1 MQFNKIALASAAA
14 AVLGFAG
21 QAQALTA
28 PAGTTVYM
36 TGASATA
43 ANYVAALKNLCTT
56 AGGAAKVFK
65 NNTNVGTL
73 GNFFTVQCQNAA
85 GTAVVDF
92 DTLTTSTVAFNVDG
106 GSFTA
111 VTHSTTG
118 GTATKFITPTAT
130 TFGETCN
137 IGTDTIACAQTTTTE
152 NQVSEGGF
160 MDLEPAASGS
170 LLSAYGDIS
179 GNVAVSNFS
188 QAFYVAV
195 SKALYDRLQAA
206 QGVAEPAGADERLPQ
221 YQPSISRAQY
231 ASIANNDVFGQ
242 AKTNPAAFFGITLG
256 AGETNKLTLC
266 RRVDTS
272 GTQAASNQY
281 FLNTM
286 TGNGPNGG
294 NLTPIGAAF
303 PATGTFSVFEGSTSG
318 NVRSCLGSTT
328 AYAIGVLSAENA
340 PKTSDTYRY
349 VKLGGVA
356 IGDTL
361 KNKAAAVNGAY
372 DFAFQSFTYC
382 AAGVGSCATLDA
394 INNTLG
400 DLTNVTGLYGKG
412 ESAFHRNDN
421 NANPITKN

>member
-43 ANYVAALKNLCTT
+43 ANYVAALKKMCTD

-65 NNTNVGTL
+65 NNTTVGTL

-111 VTHSTTG
+111 ITHSTTG

-137 IGTDTIACAQTTTTE
+137 ICTDTIACAQTTTTE
-152 NQVSEGGF
+152 SQVSEGGF
-160 MDLEPAASGS
+160 MDMEPAAFG
-170 LLSAYGDIS
+170 AQAAAFGDLS
-179 GNVAVSNFS
+179 GNVSVSNFS

-195 SKALYDRLQAA
+195 SKGLYDALQTA
-206 QGVAEPAGADERLPQ
+206 QGVAEPAGADERQPQ
-221 YQPSISRAQY
+221 YQPTISRAQY
-231 ASIANNDVFGQ
+231 ASIVNSDTFGE
-242 AKTNPAAFFGITLG
+242 AKTNPGAFFGVPTG
-256 AGETNKLTLC
+256 KLTLC
-266 RRVDTS
+266 RRVDSS

-286 TGNGPNGG
+286 TGIGPNGG
-294 NLTPIGAAF
+294 ASTPISAAF
-303 PATGTFSVFEGSTSG
+303 PATASFAVNEGATTG
-318 NVRSCLGSTT
+318 AARTCLGSTT

-382 AAGVGSCATLDA
+382 AAGVGSCATMDA

>member
-36 TGASATA
+36 TGASATS
-43 ANYVAALKNLCTT
+43 ANYVAALKSLCTA
-56 AGGAAKVFK
+56 AGGSAKVFK

-92 DTLTTSTVAFNVDG
+92 DTLSTSTVAFNVDG

-111 VTHSTTG
+111 VVNSSTG
-118 GTATKFITPTAT
+118 GTATKFITPTAA
-130 TFGETCN
+130 TFGETCA
-137 IGTDTIACAQTTTTE
+137 IGVDTIACAQTATTE
-152 NQVSEGGF
+152 TKVSEGGF
-160 MDLEPAASGS
+160 MDMEPAAFGTQVDV
-170 LLSAYGDIS
+170 YGDIS

-195 SKALYDRLQAA
+195 SKGLYDALQTA
-206 QGVAEPAGADERLPQ
+206 QGVAEPVGADERLPQ

-242 AKTNPAAFFGITLG
+242 AKTAPGAFLGVPAG
-256 AGETNKLTLC
+256 KLTLC

-281 FLNTM
+281 FMNTL
-286 TGNGPNGG
+286 TGIGPNGG

-303 PATGTFSVFEGSTSG
+303 PATSTFAVNEGASTS
-318 NVRSCLGSTT
+318 NTRSCLGSAT
-328 AYAIGVLSAENA
+328 AYAVGVLSAENA
-340 PKTSDTYRY
+340 PKTTDLYRY
-349 VKLGGVA
+349 VKLNGVA
-356 IGDTL
+356 IGDAV
-361 KNKAAAVNGAY
+361 KNKAAAVLGNY
-372 DFAFQSFTYC
+372 DFAYQSFTYC
-382 AAGVGSCATLDA
+382 AAGVGSCAVLDA

-400 DLTNVTGLYGKG
+400 DLTNSTGLYGKG
-412 ESAFHRNDN
+412 ESAFHHNDN